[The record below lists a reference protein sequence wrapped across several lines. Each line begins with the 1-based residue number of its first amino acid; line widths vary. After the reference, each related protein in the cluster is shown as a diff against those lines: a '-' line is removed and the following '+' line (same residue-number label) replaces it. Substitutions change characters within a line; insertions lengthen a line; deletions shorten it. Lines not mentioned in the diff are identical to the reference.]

1 MKKASYGLARTQ
13 VALII
18 VVLVVAAAVGAYALI
33 TQGSNGNEARISI
46 TETDAVNQIDS
57 FIPQNTTARQG
68 TPLNFVVFNGDDE
81 VRLFTVAAFNFNMTI
96 DPHTTQRAT
105 MTPDRTGTFVMFS
118 PQTKPSAASNGKPGS
133 PVTGYL
139 TVSA

>member
-1 MKKASYGLARTQ
+1 MKKASHGLARMQ

-18 VVLVVAAAVGAYALI
+18 VVLVAAAGVGAYALT
-33 TQGSNGNEARISI
+33 TQGSNANEARVSI
-46 TETDAVNQIDS
+46 TETDAVNQIDN
-57 FIPQNTTARQG
+57 FIPQNVTAKQG
-68 TPLNFVVFNGDDE
+68 MPMTFVIFNGDDE

-96 DPHTTQRAT
+96 DPHTTQRGT
-105 MTPDRTGTFVMFS
+105 MTPDRSGTFVMFS